1 MSRPVWLEVN
11 LDHLA
16 HNIQEVKRVVEGRAL
31 ITAVIKADGY
41 GHGAVAIGRTL
52 LDNGADRFAVAT
64 LSEAVEL
71 REAFPEVEILVLGY
85 TPEEDFPL
93 AEKRA
98 ITLTLYDFQQALFLV
113 DQHPRIKVH
122 LKVDTGMSRLGF
134 RPDDPLLMK
143 TATLEGLKIEGIY
156 THFAKADEEDPTFTM
171 MQIERF
177 NLVLRRLEALG
188 VDIPIKHVA
197 NSAGIIQF
205 PMVRYDYDMVRA
217 GIMLYGLYP
226 SREVDREQIR
236 LKPVMALKAKASLV
250 KTIRKGDGVSY
261 GLTYVASED
270 RQIVTLPLG
279 YADGLT
285 RMLTG
290 KGQISF
296 KGERRD
302 IIGRICMDQ
311 CVADGEGLAIQR
323 GDTVEVF
330 GEEIA
335 VEEIADALGTIN
347 YEIVCMMSKRI
358 PRVYLKDGKPVK
370 TVDYI
375 EKLSQIT
382 R

>member
-1 MSRPVWLEVN
+1 MPRPVWLEIN

-16 HNIQEVKRVVEGRAL
+16 HNIQEVRRLVEGKAL

-41 GHGAVAIGRTL
+41 GHGAVAIGQTL

-71 REAFPEVEILVLGY
+71 RMAFESVEILVLGY

-93 AEKRA
+93 AEEQG
-98 ITLTLYDFQQALFLV
+98 IILTLYDYDQAAFLV
-113 DQHPRIKVH
+113 GNHPAVKVH

-134 RPDDPLLMK
+134 RPEDPLLVK
-143 TATLEGLKIEGIY
+143 TATLKGLNIEGIY
-156 THFAKADEEDPTFTM
+156 THFAKADEEDPSFTM
-171 MQIERF
+171 VQIDRF
-177 NLVLRRLEALG
+177 NRVLSRLEALG
-188 VDIPIKHVA
+188 VDIPIRHVA
-197 NSAGIIQF
+197 NSAGIIEF

-226 SREVDREQIR
+226 SKEVDRETVR
-236 LKPVMALKAKASLV
+236 LRPVMALKARAALV
-250 KTIRKGDGVSY
+250 KTIHQGDGVSY
-261 GLTYVASED
+261 GLTYTAAGDQQV
-270 RQIVTLPLG
+270 VTLPLG

-285 RMLTG
+285 RMLSG
-290 KGQISF
+290 RGQVSF

-302 IIGRICMDQ
+302 ILGRICMDQ
-311 CVADGEGLAIQR
+311 CVMDGEGLEIRQ
-323 GDTVEVF
+323 GDTVEIF
-330 GEEIA
+330 GEDIP

-358 PRVYLKDGKPVK
+358 PRVYIKGGVVVD

-375 EKLSQIT
+375 QKLSQK
-382 R
+382 RK